1 MAFNRSNLARI
12 GGSGNSPVMWQY
24 TTSEALTAPV
34 AADYFLPAIS
44 EFTIGDT
51 IIFISTATPTAPT
64 AKLSYVKTLTASSI
78 TLAGGLTI
86 TA

>member
-1 MAFNRSNLARI
+1 MAFNRDNLARV

-34 AADYFLPAIS
+34 AADYFLPALS

-51 IIFISTATPTAPT
+51 IISVSYTHLTLPTIY
-64 AKLSYVKTLTASSI
+64 SV
-78 TLAGGLTI
+78 
-86 TA
+86 